1 MTENSHESTQIDTNF
16 CRIKN
21 PGFRQSFAKERR
33 LRRLDKRLYTLG
45 GYKAPL
51 GFAIVSITDFRSVS
65 ARPLLFLRRAARATP
80 VLLRR
85 ARVVQA
91 VQRQRPR
98 VRWRPVFY
106 FS

>member
-51 GFAIVSITDFRSVS
+51 GFAIVSITDFRPVS
-65 ARPLLFLRRAARATP
+65 ARPLRFLRRAARATP